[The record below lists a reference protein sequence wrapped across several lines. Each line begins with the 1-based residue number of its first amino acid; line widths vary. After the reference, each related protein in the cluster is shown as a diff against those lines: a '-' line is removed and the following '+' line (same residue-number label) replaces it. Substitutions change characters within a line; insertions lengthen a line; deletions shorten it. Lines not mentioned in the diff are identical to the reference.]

1 MNIQFGLW
9 NFDTGP
15 VTPVQVS
22 RMKSI
27 LDRSPFDGQNE
38 FRDDQIYFL
47 HKYSNADREM
57 RQPFRTEAGCVLCWD
72 GRLDN
77 RSDLADALGSG
88 RLRTACDVELVGAAH
103 NRWGTRAF
111 SKLIGDWALSL
122 WNPNDRALILARDFL
137 GTRPLYYSTKA
148 GSVRWSNLLDP
159 LILAGISS
167 PFLDEEYIAGWFARF
182 PATHLTPY
190 ARVRAVP
197 PSSFILFRNGRQ
209 TSQNHWEFD
218 PAKRIVYRNSGDYEQ
233 HFREVFSRSVTRRLR
248 STAPMLAELSGGMDS
263 SSIVC
268 MADRIISE
276 GRAETSRLD
285 TISYYDDAEPNWD
298 ESAFFRLVEQQ
309 RGRSG
314 LHVPVNFHA
323 HLHPTFP
330 LERFAATPGSGAD
343 HNRNEAY
350 AAHLRSGGYR
360 VLLQGLGGDEV
371 LGGVPAPSP
380 ELADLLASARFV
392 SFMKSSLTWALA
404 MRLPMVHLATEALR
418 ELLSFP
424 HAPDVQAA
432 FPWLRPEFVRRN
444 RNALEGYERRSI
456 GSIFAGRPS
465 FRANLTA
472 LEDLR
477 RHINSLSAANAMETL
492 ERRYPYLD
500 RDLLEFLYA
509 IPREELIRPHQ
520 RRSLMRRSLRGF
532 VPEEILNRKRKAFL
546 ARAPVTALQ
555 ADLDCLLRET
565 NQMLSSDLGIVDRN
579 KFQQSLTRAA
589 GGEAMPVVPL
599 LRTLLIEAWL
609 RHIFRWT
616 GGCELSFLPSESLQ
630 SPLYTSDTIHSSLS

>member
-15 VTPVQVS
+15 VTPIQVS

-27 LDRSPFDGQNE
+27 LDRFPFDGQNE
-38 FRDDQIYFL
+38 FRDDQIYL
-47 HKYSNADREM
+47 LDRYLNADREM
-57 RQPFRTEAGCVLCWD
+57 RQPFRTEAGCFLCWD

-88 RLRTACDVELVGAAH
+88 RLRTACDVELVGAAYD
-103 NRWGTRAF
+103 RWGTRAF

-122 WNPNDRALILARDFL
+122 WNPNDRTLILARDFL

-148 GSVRWSNLLDP
+148 GSVRWSSLLDP
-159 LILAGISS
+159 LILRETSS
-167 PFLDEEYIAGWFARF
+167 PFLNEEYIAGWFARF
-182 PATHLTPY
+182 PATQLTPY

-197 PSSFILFRNGRQ
+197 PSFFVLFRNGRH
-209 TSQNHWEFD
+209 TFENHWQFD

-248 STAPMLAELSGGMDS
+248 STAPVLAELSGGMDS

-276 GRAETSRLD
+276 GRADTSRLD
-285 TISYYDDAEPNWD
+285 TISYYNDAEPNWD

-309 RGRSG
+309 RGRTG
-314 LHVPVNFHA
+314 LHVPVNFNA

-330 LERFAATPGSGAD
+330 SERFAATPGSGAD
-343 HNRNEAY
+343 DNRNESY
-350 AAHLRSGGYR
+350 AAHMRSGGYR

-380 ELADLLASARFV
+380 GLANLLASARFV
-392 SFMKSSLTWALA
+392 SFMKSSLAWALA
-404 MRLPMVHLATEALR
+404 MRLPMVHLAKEALR

-424 HAPDVQAA
+424 RAPDSRSA

-444 RNALEGYERRSI
+444 RNALEGYERRSTA
-456 GSIFAGRPS
+456 SIFAGRPS
-465 FRANLTA
+465 FRANLAA

-477 RHINSLSAANAMETL
+477 RHINCLSAANAMETP

-546 ARAPVTALQ
+546 ARAPLAALQ

-579 KFQQSLTRAA
+579 KFQQRLTRAA
-589 GGEAMPVVPL
+589 GGEATPVVPL

-609 RHIFRWT
+609 RHISRWT
-616 GGCELSFLPSESLQ
+616 GGCELSFLPSESWQ